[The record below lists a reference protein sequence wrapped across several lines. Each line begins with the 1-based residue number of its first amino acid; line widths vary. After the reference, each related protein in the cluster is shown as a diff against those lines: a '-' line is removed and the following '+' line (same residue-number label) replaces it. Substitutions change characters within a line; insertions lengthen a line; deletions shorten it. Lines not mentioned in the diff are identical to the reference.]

1 MDGLLLHFD
10 LTDPN
15 VLAAPHAAFDQL
27 RREEPVYWSEPVG
40 AWVVTSH
47 ALVMQA
53 LRDPALS
60 NQRGKSI
67 VQAQLGEQGAGMA
80 ADFERV
86 VSAMMLMHDGANHHR
101 LRVLG
106 NHGFVPSLLRRV
118 RPSIEQLV
126 DELLDEVTPR
136 GSMDVVADLAQP
148 LPAYVI
154 AAMFD
159 LPKEDRDLFQ
169 AASDAMAKFFGGTLG
184 DKVADA
190 QAANS
195 AALEL
200 EAFFREL
207 LEQRRHLPTGDLMS
221 LFIAGQEAGKLS
233 PEEVCCQCVLLLVA
247 GHVTTIDQLSNAV
260 HALATH
266 PDQWQLL
273 QQSPDLL
280 PAAIEEILR
289 FDGAVPFVNRVAARE
304 LRLGDKTIQ
313 AGQLV
318 YLSLMA
324 ANHDP
329 AVFTAPHRF
338 DIRRSEQSN
347 LAFGHGPHICLGGN
361 LARMELEVSLSELV
375 KRFPNMRLDSSRPAV
390 RQCASLSFRGFQSL
404 PVLF

>member
-1 MDGLLLHFD
+1 MDGLQLHFD
-10 LTDPN
+10 LTNPC
-15 VLAAPHAAFDQL
+15 VLEDPHAAFDWL
-27 RREEPVYWSEPVG
+27 RREEPVHWSEPVG
-40 AWVVTSH
+40 AWIVTSH
-47 ALVMQA
+47 ALVMQG
-53 LRDPALS
+53 LREPALS
-60 NQRGKSI
+60 NERSKCF
-67 VQAQLGEQGAGMA
+67 VQAQLGEQAGLA

-86 VSAMMLMHDGANHHR
+86 VSAMMLMQDGSDHHR

-136 GSMDVVADLAQP
+136 GSMDIVADLAQP

-159 LPKEDRDLFQ
+159 LPKEDRQLFQ

-190 QAANS
+190 RAANS

-200 EAFFREL
+200 EAFYHDL
-207 LEQRRHLPTGDLMS
+207 LKQRRNQPAGDLMS
-221 LFIAGQEAGKLS
+221 LFIAGQEAGKLT

-247 GHVTTIDQLSNAV
+247 GHVTTIDQLANAV
-260 HALATH
+260 YALATH
-266 PDQWQLL
+266 PEQWQLL

-280 PAAIEEILR
+280 SAAIEEVLR
-289 FDGAVPFVNRVAARE
+289 FDGAVPFVNRVAVRE
-304 LRLGDKTIQ
+304 CRLGDRTIQ
-313 AGQLV
+313 EGQLV
-318 YLSLMA
+318 YLSMLA

-329 AVFTAPHRF
+329 AVFPEPHRF
-338 DIRRSEQSN
+338 DVRRPAQPN
-347 LAFGHGPHICLGGN
+347 LAFGHGPHICLGAN
-361 LARMELEVSLSELV
+361 LARLELSVGLS
-375 KRFPNMRLDSSRPAV
+375 KMAARFPKLRLDSSRPAV